1 MRKKFTKKV
10 KARLPWLEHVSES
23 PAIGEII
30 PISHENLKLRAG
42 KNLCLLCR
50 GSKLLCGRPTC
61 PILMKAKVF
70 SEKLNLLESERIEG
84 SSPPA
89 VFVGRIGYPYVRAGP
104 LIPQE
109 LGDTSLYDRP
119 EAWFGMSLE
128 SILEFR
134 LGLVRGTFP
143 VDVRRPEKAGRL
155 MEGTLEMALSE
166 ISVDS
171 ETKFK
176 KKPKKIFLLDDEI
189 QPMGPLAPLEDMK
202 IYSIRSDPRMEK
214 AFGDTDLKAQ
224 TAVVELYRNGVE
236 VSRIQRAFSVGAFG
250 LKTQRR
256 LVPTRWSITAVDDI
270 LGVWLRE
277 RYVKDK
283 PFLDEYRVYLLEAY
297 GNKWALIMIP
307 GPWRYESIEAW
318 YPGTTWNPDGESIAF
333 IADYEEH
340 WGRKGYASMGGCYY
354 AARLAVL
361 EKLNEEGR
369 QATVLVLREIHRDS
383 LLPLGVWLVRESVR
397 AALKRR
403 PEKFQDLKDAL
414 RLVSSFLNIP
424 LKYWRGISVTLR
436 DISRRQH
443 LEPYLS

>member
-1 MRKKFTKKV
+1 MRKKFTKRV
-10 KARLPWLEHVSES
+10 KARLPWLEHLSES
-23 PAIGEII
+23 RAIEEIL
-30 PISHENLKLRAG
+30 PISHQNLILKAG

-50 GSKLLCGRPTC
+50 GSKLLCRKPAC
-61 PILMKAKVF
+61 PILMKVKVF
-70 SEKLNLLESERIEG
+70 SKKLNLLESERIEG

-119 EAWFGMSLE
+119 EAWFGMSVE

-143 VDVRRPEKAGRL
+143 VDVRRPAKAGRL
-155 MEGTLEMALSE
+155 MESTLEMTLSE

-176 KKPKKIFLLDDEI
+176 KKPTKTFLLDDEI
-189 QPMGPLAPLEDMK
+189 QPMGPLAPLEDVR
-202 IYSIRSDPRMEK
+202 IYSMRTDQRMEK
-214 AFGDTDLKAQ
+214 VFEDTGLKAQ
-224 TAVVELYRNGVE
+224 AAVIELYRNGIE

-256 LVPTRWSITAVDDI
+256 LVPTRWSITAVDDM

-277 RYVKDK
+277 SFVKDK

-297 GNKWALIMIP
+297 GNKWAIIMIP

-318 YPGTTWNPDGESIAF
+318 YPGTTWNPEGMSIAF
-333 IADYEEH
+333 VEDYEEH

-361 EKLNEEGR
+361 EKLNDEGR
-369 QATVLVLREIHRDS
+369 QATVLVLREIHNDS

-397 AALKRR
+397 AALKRK
-403 PEKFQDLKDAL
+403 PMKSQDLKEIL
-414 RLVSSFLNIP
+414 QRVSSFLNIP
-424 LKYWRGISVTLR
+424 MKHWKEISITLR
-436 DISRRQH
+436 DISRRQS
-443 LEPYLS
+443 LDAYLS

>member
-10 KARLPWLEHVSES
+10 KARLPWLEHISES
-23 PAIGEII
+23 PAIGEML
-30 PISHENLKLRAG
+30 PISHENLRISAS

-50 GSKLLCGRPTC
+50 GSKSLCKKPNC
-61 PILMKAKVF
+61 PILMRAKVF
-70 SEKLNLLESERIEG
+70 SKRLDLLELERIEG

-104 LIPQE
+104 LIPSE

-119 EAWFGMSLE
+119 ESWFGMGLE
-128 SILEFR
+128 KILEFR

-143 VDVRRPEKAGRL
+143 VNVRRPEKAGHL
-155 MEGTLEMALSE
+155 MESTLEMALSE
-166 ISVDS
+166 IPVDS

-176 KKPKKIFLLDDEI
+176 KKPRKIFLLDDEV
-189 QPMGPLAPLEDMK
+189 QPMGPLAPLEHLK

-214 AFGDTDLKAQ
+214 AFEDTDLKAQ
-224 TAVVELYRNGVE
+224 SAVIKLYKEGVE

-250 LKTQRR
+250 VKTQRR
-256 LVPTRWSITAVDDI
+256 LVPTRWSITAVDDMI
-270 LGVWLRE
+270 GVWLRE
-277 RYVKDK
+277 MYVKEK
-283 PFLDEYRVYLLEAY
+283 PFLDEYRAYLLEAY
-297 GNKWALIMIP
+297 GNKWAIVMFP

-318 YPGTTWNPDGESIAF
+318 YPGTTWNPDGMSIAF

-361 EKLNEEGR
+361 ERLNQEGR
-369 QATVLVLREIHRDS
+369 QATVLVLREIHKDS

-397 AALKRR
+397 AALKGR
-403 PEKFQDLKDAL
+403 PVKSRDLDDIM
-414 RLVSSFLNIP
+414 RLVGSFLSIP
-424 LKYWRGISVTLR
+424 LKHWRRISITLR
-436 DISRRQH
+436 DISKRQR
-443 LEPYLS
+443 LETYLS

>member
-1 MRKKFTKKV
+1 MRKKFTKRV
-10 KARLPWLEHVSES
+10 KARLPWLEHISDS
-23 PAIGEII
+23 PAIGEIL

-42 KNLCLLCR
+42 KNICLICR
-50 GSKLLCGRPTC
+50 GSKLLCKKPVC
-61 PILMKAKVF
+61 PILMKARIF
-70 SEKLNLLESERIEG
+70 SKKINLLESEYLEG

-104 LIPQE
+104 LIPQK

-119 EAWFGMSLE
+119 EAWFGMSVE

-143 VDVRRPEKAGRL
+143 VDVRNPFKAGRL
-155 MEGTLEMALSE
+155 MENTLEIALSE

-171 ETKFK
+171 ETKFR
-176 KKPKKIFLLDDEI
+176 KKPTKIFLIDDEI
-189 QPMGPLAPLEDMK
+189 QPMGPLAPLKDMK
-202 IYSIRSDPRMEK
+202 IYSARSDPRMER
-214 AFGDTDLKAQ
+214 AFEDDDLKAQ
-224 TAVVELYRNGVE
+224 EAIVELYKNGVE
-236 VSRIQRAFSVGAFG
+236 VSKIQRAFSIGAFG
-250 LKTQRR
+250 LKKQRR
-256 LVPTRWSITAVDDI
+256 LVPTRWSITAIDDM

-277 RYVKDK
+277 KYVKEN
-283 PFLDEYRVYLLEAY
+283 PFIDDYRVYLLEAY
-297 GNKWALIMIP
+297 GNKWAIIMIP

-318 YPGTTWNPDGESIAF
+318 YPGTTWNPNGASIAF
-333 IADYEEH
+333 VGDYEEH

-361 EKLNEEGR
+361 EKLNEEGK

-397 AALKRR
+397 AALKRKPMR
-403 PEKFQDLKDAL
+403 SQDLREVL
-414 RLVSSFLNIP
+414 SVVGSFLRIP
-424 LKYWRGISVTLR
+424 MKHWEEISVTLR
-436 DISRRQH
+436 DISRRQS

>member
-10 KARLPWLEHVSES
+10 KARLPWLEHISES
-23 PAIGEII
+23 PAIGEIL
-30 PISHENLKLRAG
+30 PISHENLRIKAS
-42 KNLCLLCR
+42 KNLCLHCR
-50 GSKLLCGRPTC
+50 GSKLLCKKPSC
-61 PILMKAKVF
+61 PVLLKVKVF
-70 SEKLNLLESERIEG
+70 SKRVNLLESEQIEG

-104 LIPQE
+104 LIPPE

-119 EAWFGMSLE
+119 EAWFGMGLE
-128 SILEFR
+128 KILEFR

-143 VDVRRPEKAGRL
+143 VNVRRAENAGRL
-155 MEGTLEMALSE
+155 MEITLEMALSE

-171 ETKFK
+171 NTKFK
-176 KKPKKIFLLDDEI
+176 KKPRKIFLLDDEV
-189 QPMGPLAPLEDMK
+189 QPMGPLAPLEDLK
-202 IYSIRSDPRMEK
+202 IYSIRSDPRLEK
-214 AFGDTDLKAQ
+214 AFEDTDLKAQ
-224 TAVVELYRNGVE
+224 LAVVKLYKEGVE

-250 LKTQRR
+250 IKTQRR
-256 LVPTRWSITAVDDI
+256 LVPTRWSITAVDDMI
-270 LGVWLRE
+270 GVWLRE
-277 RYVKDK
+277 MYVKEMS
-283 PFLDEYRVYLLEAY
+283 FLDEYRAYLLEAY
-297 GNKWALIMIP
+297 GNRWAIIMFP

-318 YPGTTWNPDGESIAF
+318 YPGTTWNPDGMSIAF

-361 EKLNEEGR
+361 ERLNQEAR
-369 QATVLVLREIHRDS
+369 QATVLVLREIHKDS

-403 PEKFQDLKDAL
+403 PAKSQDLNEILK
-414 RLVSSFLNIP
+414 LVDSFLNIP
-424 LKYWRGISVTLR
+424 LNQWEGISVILR
-436 DISRRQH
+436 DISKRQR